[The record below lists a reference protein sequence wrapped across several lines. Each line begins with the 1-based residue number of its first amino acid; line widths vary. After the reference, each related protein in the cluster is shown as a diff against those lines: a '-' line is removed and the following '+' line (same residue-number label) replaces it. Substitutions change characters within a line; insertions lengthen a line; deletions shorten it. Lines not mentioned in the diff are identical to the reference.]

1 MGRRMTRFARAVGSK
16 ASNKREEEEATPWSV
31 MVAGVK
37 RPDVGVEDDVD
48 YHQEGI
54 EDEEDTD
61 VRMLEDSEE
70 EEDEEEGVAM
80 QVEDDLEE
88 APVDFGGDLK
98 RKLPVELISQDEPSK
113 KKKKRKKSEKCLVC
127 GEKGHRKMDCTRLPE
142 ERRKELQDLY
152 NMKVERKGKGTGRK
166 KKKQG
171 KAGDENHNESS
182 ALLPFET
189 KEVKGK
195 DEEEE
200 PMTQVGKF

>member
-1 MGRRMTRFARAVGSK
+1 M
-16 ASNKREEEEATPWSV
+16 
-31 MVAGVK
+31 
-37 RPDVGVEDDVD
+37 
-48 YHQEGI
+48 
-54 EDEEDTD
+54 
-61 VRMLEDSEE
+61 EE

-88 APVDFGGDLK
+88 ASADFGGDLK

-166 KKKQG
+166 KKQG

-189 KEVKGK
+189 EEIKEKNV
-195 DEEEE
+195 D
-200 PMTQVGKF
+200 Q

>member
-1 MGRRMTRFARAVGSK
+1 M
-16 ASNKREEEEATPWSV
+16 
-31 MVAGVK
+31 K

-48 YHQEGI
+48 YQQEGI

-88 APVDFGGDLK
+88 ASADFGGDLK

-152 NMKVERKGKGTGRK
+152 NMKVDNISYFFTDKVC
-166 KKKQG
+166 
-171 KAGDENHNESS
+171 
-182 ALLPFET
+182 F
-189 KEVKGK
+189 
-195 DEEEE
+195 
-200 PMTQVGKF
+200 

>member
-1 MGRRMTRFARAVGSK
+1 M
-16 ASNKREEEEATPWSV
+16 
-31 MVAGVK
+31 
-37 RPDVGVEDDVD
+37 GVEDDVD
-48 YHQEGI
+48 YQQEGI
-54 EDEEDTD
+54 EDEDTD

-88 APVDFGGDLK
+88 ASADFGGDLK

-152 NMKVERKGKGTGRK
+152 NMKVEIDFSFMHFKG
-166 KKKQG
+166 
-171 KAGDENHNESS
+171 
-182 ALLPFET
+182 LLLNS
-189 KEVKGK
+189 VSG
-195 DEEEE
+195 
-200 PMTQVGKF
+200 

>member
-1 MGRRMTRFARAVGSK
+1 M
-16 ASNKREEEEATPWSV
+16 
-31 MVAGVK
+31 
-37 RPDVGVEDDVD
+37 GVEDDVD
-48 YHQEGI
+48 YQQEGI

-88 APVDFGGDLK
+88 ASADFGGDLK

-152 NMKVERKGKGTGRK
+152 NMKVEIYFSFGEDVKKTGFFGTLSQTMGRWGSK
-166 KKKQG
+166 VLNFLVKITIQLF
-171 KAGDENHNESS
+171 
-182 ALLPFET
+182 LLQTRFFRT
-189 KEVKGK
+189 LS
-195 DEEEE
+195 
-200 PMTQVGKF
+200 